1 MRGRDDFDAEPF
13 DQMVEPLAIGVH
25 VGELGPEQREIREHR
40 RHVRQI
46 QRDRLLGKQT
56 AVAVEMIVAVSKPVA
71 GKQHPLARFEAPPG
85 RAQVT
90 DYRLDRHQAA
100 SAEIDRVVLGGRS
113 LMAVEPVIR
122 DLRTTWWGFETRERV
137 LFPGDGFAYSHYH
150 LDGHCGLLAEE
161 AVSLDLPDV
170 SAVFADLA
178 LFWTKFADM
187 DAYCERLDRLIE
199 RLSVQTIAPTHG
211 LPITDVKATVPKVQ
225 EGLKAAALVPESG
238 TNEKVAAAAS

>member
-1 MRGRDDFDAEPF
+1 
-13 DQMVEPLAIGVH
+13 
-25 VGELGPEQREIREHR
+25 EHR
-40 RHVRQI
+40 MRSMNEGDAI
-46 QRDRLLGKQT
+46 DLG
-56 AVAVEMIVAVSKPVA
+56 E
-71 GKQHPLARFEAPPG
+71 
-85 RAQVT
+85 
-90 DYRLDRHQAA
+90 
-100 SAEIDRVVLGGRS
+100 RS

-187 DAYCERLDRLIE
+187 DAYCERLDHLIE
-199 RLSVQTIAPTHG
+199 RLGVQIIPAPPVPPLNDG
-211 LPITDVKATVPKVQ
+211 KADVPKGAQ
-225 EGLKAAALVPESG
+225 GM
-238 TNEKVAAAAS
+238 

>member
-1 MRGRDDFDAEPF
+1 
-13 DQMVEPLAIGVH
+13 
-25 VGELGPEQREIREHR
+25 EHR
-40 RHVRQI
+40 MRSMNEGDAI
-46 QRDRLLGKQT
+46 DLG
-56 AVAVEMIVAVSKPVA
+56 E
-71 GKQHPLARFEAPPG
+71 
-85 RAQVT
+85 
-90 DYRLDRHQAA
+90 
-100 SAEIDRVVLGGRS
+100 RS

-122 DLRTTWWGFETRERV
+122 DLRTTWWGFDTRERV

-199 RLSVQTIAPTHG
+199 RRSVQTTAPPHG
-211 LPITDVKATVPKVQ
+211 LPITHAKAPVPKGQ
-225 EGLKAAALVPESG
+225 DGLKGAALAPDAGHRQKEAAATSEAGWS
-238 TNEKVAAAAS
+238 

>member
-1 MRGRDDFDAEPF
+1 G
-13 DQMVEPLAIGVH
+13 
-25 VGELGPEQREIREHR
+25 
-40 RHVRQI
+40 
-46 QRDRLLGKQT
+46 
-56 AVAVEMIVAVSKPVA
+56 
-71 GKQHPLARFEAPPG
+71 
-85 RAQVT
+85 
-90 DYRLDRHQAA
+90 
-100 SAEIDRVVLGGRS
+100 
-113 LMAVEPVIR
+113 
-122 DLRTTWWGFETRERV
+122 
-137 LFPGDGFAYSHYH
+137 
-150 LDGHCGLLAEE
+150 E

-238 TNEKVAAAAS
+238 TNEKVAAAASKPGVSEANPEKRIAPTCRDGAAVNPG